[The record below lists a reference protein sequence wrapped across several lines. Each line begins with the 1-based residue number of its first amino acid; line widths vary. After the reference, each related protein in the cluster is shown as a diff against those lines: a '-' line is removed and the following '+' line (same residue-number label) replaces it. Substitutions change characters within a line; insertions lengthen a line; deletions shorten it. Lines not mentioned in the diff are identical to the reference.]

1 MTTIAIA
8 FDDFGL
14 PWEATRKEDE
24 RFRRILKRLLLLFL
38 LLAILFPWLPIPHI
52 ERERP
57 EIIPP
62 PMAKLI
68 IHQKLPAPPAPP
80 PPPPKSEPVQTTKV
94 PKDTGSPGK
103 RKSADPGGSPG
114 GKNVASMGVA
124 AMSKQLRSLRS
135 GLDVAK
141 LQARNT
147 NIKTGAAERSTR
159 SVLGRV
165 SATKTSGGIDYA
177 VMSSNGSGTQLAA
190 RSGGT
195 GYGNGTGSGYGNGS
209 GLGGYGNGTGSGYG
223 DGSGGGG
230 GGGRHGSSVAGGR
243 DMESIRR
250 VFEQHKGA
258 IYAIY
263 NRALRSD
270 PRISGKYVFHI
281 VIEPNGKISKI
292 TLITSELGDGELE
305 QKLLVRI
312 RGIDFGPEDVIA
324 TPVNYKFDFLPS

>member
-1 MTTIAIA
+1 MTTIAMA

-24 RFRRILKRLLLLFL
+24 RFRRILKRLLLLFVL
-38 LLAILFPWLPIPHI
+38 LSIVFPWLPIPHM

-80 PPPPKSEPVQTTKV
+80 PPPRRSEPVQKTKA

-103 RKSADPGGSPG
+103 RKSANPGGAPR

-177 VMSSNGSGTQLAA
+177 VMSSNGSGTQLAG
-190 RSGGT
+190 RSGGA
-195 GYGNGTGSGYGNGS
+195 GYGSGSGYGNGS

-270 PRISGKYVFHI
+270 PGISGKYVFHI
-281 VIEPNGKISKI
+281 VIEPNGQISKI
-292 TLITSELGDGELE
+292 TLISSELGVVSLE
-305 QKLLVRI
+305 QKLLARI
-312 RGIDFGPEDVIA
+312 RIIDFGPEDVVA

>member
-8 FDDFGL
+8 FNDFGL

-24 RFRRILKRLLLLFL
+24 RFRNILKRMLLLFML
-38 LLAILFPWLPIPHI
+38 LSIVFPWLPTPSF

-57 EIIPP
+57 DIIPP
-62 PMAKLI
+62 TMAKLI
-68 IHQKLPAPPAPP
+68 IHQKFPTPPAPP
-80 PPPPKSEPVQTTKV
+80 PPAPKPEPVQAKKV
-94 PKDTGSPGK
+94 PQKTGSPGK
-103 RKSADPGGSPG
+103 RTKADPGGSPG
-114 GKNVASMGVA
+114 GKKVASMGVA
-124 AMSKQLRSLRS
+124 AMSNRLRSLRS
-135 GLDVAK
+135 ALDVAK

-165 SATKTSGGIDYA
+165 SATKTSGGISYA
-177 VMSSNGSGTQLAA
+177 VMTSNG
-190 RSGGT
+190 GGT
-195 GYGNGTGSGYGNGS
+195 RLAERGDGAGYGYGSGAGYGGGS
-209 GLGGYGNGTGSGYG
+209 GRGGYGNGTGSGYG
-223 DGSGGGG
+223 DGSGGG

-270 PRISGKYVFHI
+270 PEISGKYVFHI

-292 TLITSELGDGELE
+292 TLISSELGDGALE
-305 QKLLVRI
+305 QKLLARI
-312 RGIDFGPEDVIA
+312 RTIDFGPEDVVA